1 MAHRIVARIMVAG
14 MLGFAG
20 MSLGCG
26 DTPYSPT
33 PTPAPAVPTPAP
45 APVAMAITS
54 MTPSSG
60 PTIGGDYIRI
70 NGNRFQ
76 SGATVMFDGV
86 VTSITSLTTTVI
98 QSRTPPHSLGTVNV
112 VVMNPD
118 GESVT
123 LTSAYT
129 YASFGMAASPSVVMA
144 GGELTVSFE
153 APGGRGCPGGG
164 DWIAIYRVGDP
175 DETGASNG
183 HSDLWYEHLCGATSG
198 TFTLHAP
205 SEPGTYEFRYMIGG
219 TSVARSNPVT
229 IQASQVATTTQ

>member
-1 MAHRIVARIMVAG
+1 MAHRLVARLVVVS
-14 MLGFAG
+14 MLSLAE

-26 DTPYSPT
+26 ESPYSPTPTPTPAEPT
-33 PTPAPAVPTPAP
+33 PTPAPAV
-45 APVAMAITS
+45 MAVTS

-60 PTIGGDYIRI
+60 PTNGGDYIRI

-76 SGATVMFDGV
+76 GGATVMFDGM
-86 VTSITSLTTTVI
+86 VTSITSLTSTVI
-98 QSRTPPHSLGTVNV
+98 QARTPPHSLGTVDV

-118 GESVT
+118 GQSVT
-123 LTSAYT
+123 LKGVYT
-129 YASFGMAASPSVVMA
+129 YASFAVAASPSLVIA
-144 GGELTVSFE
+144 GSELTVSFE
-153 APGGRGCPGGG
+153 APSGRGCPGGG

-205 SEPGTYEFRYMIGG
+205 SEPGTYEFRYMIGD
-219 TSVARSNPVT
+219 TSIVRSNTVT
-229 IQASQVATTTQ
+229 IRAS